1 MRRLAYTMRNL
12 FRVSNIGT
20 FAFFIVNFLVMPG
33 IFFAA
38 FAGDF
43 RGYLLLGLIYA
54 FSILLSLAPTGQ
66 SALCLLWGARRITR
80 EDTRERILPLA
91 EEVFERAR
99 REQPLMPHRIH
110 IRVIR
115 EPEPNAYAIGIYTI
129 GVTEGL
135 LSLPDSQIQGIL
147 AHEMG
152 HLALQHTLI
161 RILFG
166 PCNIF
171 MIFIMAILEAIRAI
185 LLQSAAEAASIGR
198 MGSVLGSFILLISG
212 ICFLLISCWTGI
224 MTFFLSGSCRANEY
238 EADAFACRIGYGRE
252 LAEALDLLTMGTP
265 CSSCL
270 QMLKSASPDPSDR
283 IDRIGRLQALGAGC
297 SS

>member
-20 FAFFIVNFLVMPG
+20 FVFFIINFLVLME
-33 IFFAA
+33 IFGGVYE
-38 FAGDF
+38 GDP
-43 RGYLLLGLIYA
+43 RGYLYLVLIYV

-166 PCNIF
+166 PCNIL
-171 MIFIMAILEAIRAI
+171 MISIMAILELSSQKI
-185 LLQSAAEAASIGR
+185 LSSLLS
-198 MGSVLGSFILLISG
+198 SV
-212 ICFLLISCWTGI
+212 TG
-224 MTFFLSGSCRANEY
+224 LR
-238 EADAFACRIGYGRE
+238 
-252 LAEALDLLTMGTP
+252 
-265 CSSCL
+265 
-270 QMLKSASPDPSDR
+270 K
-283 IDRIGRLQALGAGC
+283 
-297 SS
+297 